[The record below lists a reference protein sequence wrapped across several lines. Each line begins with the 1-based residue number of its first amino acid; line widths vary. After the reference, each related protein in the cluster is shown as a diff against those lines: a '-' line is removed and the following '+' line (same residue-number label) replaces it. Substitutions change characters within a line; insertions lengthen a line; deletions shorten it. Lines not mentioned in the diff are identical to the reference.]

1 MLIRWL
7 IDKKH
12 FLFLSIY
19 AFLFH
24 YIDSSISFPI
34 DLIHAYLVCWEFLDL
49 HFNKNISEEMAL
61 PFILLKLINQT
72 VTKQNLTGV
81 LFRLD
86 FFRSLQVAAYNL
98 HLYTNVK
105 FM

>member
-1 MLIRWL
+1 
-7 IDKKH
+7 
-12 FLFLSIY
+12 
-19 AFLFH
+19 
-24 YIDSSISFPI
+24 
-34 DLIHAYLVCWEFLDL
+34 
-49 HFNKNISEEMAL
+49 MAL